1 MSFYFE
7 NSVVAEVLSKS
18 KEEQLDWCVI
28 ELRHT
33 ISVFKQVLVDFKAY
47 LSKDMP
53 YKRLFEVALA
63 FFKLGRAGR
72 IYEVLNK
79 EDFDILYKRV
89 LPDLKRIIKNTPP
102 RKTGLPD

>member
-7 NSVVAEVLSKS
+7 NPVIAEVLSKS

-28 ELRHT
+28 ELRHK
-33 ISVFKQVLVDFKAY
+33 ISGFKQTLVDFKVY
-47 LSKDMP
+47 SPKYMT
-53 YKRLFEVALA
+53 YKKLFEIVLA

-72 IYEVLNK
+72 IYDVLNK

-89 LPDLKRIIKNTPP
+89 LPDLKRIIKNTLPS
-102 RKTGLPD
+102 KTGLPD